1 MNPLNCLSNPA
12 AIRMN
17 IVLRALLPCL
27 LLGSALTQAQAPQAP
42 VELADVSSRAMISTV
57 NVTGTVVSRQDANL
71 AAELA
76 GRLVWVAEVGERIVQ
91 GEPVAVVDDHLLQ
104 LDLRNDQA
112 EIARLQTDLGWQ
124 QRQIE
129 RLTKLAVQN
138 NTAKSEL
145 DELKSRREM
154 LQQELR
160 IAEIDR
166 DRTRYDLQRTKVLAP
181 FDGIIVERMTSGG
194 EYTEPGTELLRLV
207 NTNEVEVSA
216 NAPLRVAR
224 YSRAG
229 ESVVVSS
236 GELSEL
242 TPIRSL
248 IPVGDGRSH
257 MMEVRISLGSS
268 EWLIG
273 EAVTVA
279 IPNSVREEQLT
290 VPRDALVLRDKFVYL
305 FTVDAENVAHRI
317 TVAPG
322 TGLGEDIAV
331 SGALSAGDRVVI
343 RGGER
348 LRDGQ
353 SVRVLERGLA
363 LR

>member
-1 MNPLNCLSNPA
+1 MNTAMKVLLS
-12 AIRMN
+12 
-17 IVLRALLPCL
+17 CL
-27 LLGSALTQAQAPQAP
+27 LLGSALTLAQAPEAP
-42 VELADVSSRAMISTV
+42 VELANVGLRAITSTV

-76 GRLVWVAEVGERIVQ
+76 GRLSWVAEVGEYIAE
-91 GEPVAVVDDHLLQ
+91 GEPVAVVDDHLLR
-104 LDLRNDQA
+104 LDLRNDEAQ
-112 EIARLQTDLGWQ
+112 ITRLQTDLGWQ

-160 IAEIDR
+160 IAEIER
-166 DRTRYDLQRTKVLAP
+166 DRTRYDLQRTQVLAP
-181 FDGIIVERMTSGG
+181 FDGIIVERMSSTG
-194 EYTEPGTELLRLV
+194 EYTQPGTELLRLV
-207 NTNEVEVSA
+207 NTDEVEVSA
-216 NAPLRVAR
+216 TAPLRVAR

-229 ESVVVSS
+229 EAVVVSS
-236 GELSEL
+236 GEHSEL

-257 MMEVRISLGSS
+257 MMEVRISLASN

-273 EAVTVA
+273 EAVTVE
-279 IPNSVREEQLT
+279 IPDSAREEQLT
-290 VPRDALVLRDKFVYL
+290 VPRDALVLRDKLVYL
-305 FTVDAENVAHRI
+305 FTVDAEDVAHRI
-317 TVAPG
+317 AVSPG
-322 TGLGEDIAV
+322 TGMGENIAI
-331 SGALSAGDRVVI
+331 SGPLSAGDRVVI

-353 SVRVLERGLA
+353 SVRVINRAVA